1 MFVVSELCNVVRV
14 EAHRLKRSSIYDAL
28 RQALNNKFV
37 NKVLLNC
44 GLFIKVLDFLPES
57 ASTDF
62 HILPG
67 DGAVHK
73 KVYFRAIVFRPF
85 LNEVLE
91 GRVRSLSPEGVKI
104 SLEFF
109 DDIMVQGMRMQHP
122 SRWDPTKGGC
132 WIWDYGAD
140 DGDSHELCLEV
151 GDRVRF
157 RIVDEKFTDCSP
169 VGPLVES
176 TQQQRNLPSSYAL
189 EAAMNEPGLGVLSWW
204 SST

>member
-1 MFVVSELCNVVRV
+1 MFVVSDLYDVVRV
-14 EAHRLKRSSIYDAL
+14 EPDKLTGKSIYDAL

-44 GLFIKVLDFLPES
+44 GLFIKVMDFLPQS
-57 ASTDF
+57 AETDF

-85 LNEVLE
+85 INEIIE
-91 GRVRSLSPEGVKI
+91 GRVRSMSPEGVKI

-109 DDIMVQGMRMQHP
+109 DDIIVQGMRLPHP
-122 SRWDPTKGGC
+122 SHWDGVKGC
-132 WIWDYGAD
+132 WIWEYGAD
-140 DGDSHELCLEV
+140 NGESHNLLLEV

-157 RIVDEKFTDCSP
+157 RVVDEKFTDCSP
-169 VGPLVES
+169 VGPTLD
-176 TQQQRNLPSSYAL
+176 TIQQQNLPSSYML
-189 EAAMNEPGLGVLSWW
+189 EAAMNEPGLGAIAWW
-204 SST
+204 SNT